1 MIPPQALFQLLR
13 FVAANAA
20 GCDHIPVFDHDS
32 AAGFRCFTSPA
43 AFRAYVEREILSL
56 EPVAP

>member
-1 MIPPQALFQLLR
+1 MALLGGTGPLNEHPATL
-13 FVAANAA
+13 VLA
-20 GCDHIPVFDHDS
+20 S